1 MMPRGCDSRTLPTKA
16 PADTVPSVVTTQT
29 IELVGRDGIRLVG
42 DAVGDPA
49 DPPVLLAHGG
59 GQTRHSWHTTTTYLG
74 THGWYA
80 VSLDLRGHG
89 DSEWAP
95 DGDYSVEAFASDL
108 IEVCRTL
115 GRPAMIG
122 ASLGGTS
129 SLLALGRTAHEPCGR
144 ALVMVDIAPHIEVSG
159 ADRILTFMRTNMEQG
174 FASLDEVADAVHA
187 YNPHRPRPT
196 DLSGLRKNVRQRADG
211 RWYWHWDPAFM
222 SIRPVDDESRTR
234 AHRAEFLD
242 DAARSLTVPTLLVRG
257 RQSDLLSEEGAQQ
270 FLRTVPHAEYAD
282 VGGAGHMVAG
292 DRNDA
297 FNDAVVSFLDRVRT
311 GEHP

>member
-29 IELVGRDGIRLVG
+29 IELRGGDGIRLVG

-95 DGDYSVEAFASDL
+95 DGDYSVEAFSSDL

-129 SLLALGRTAHEPCGR
+129 SLLALGRTADAPCGR

-159 ADRILTFMRTNMEQG
+159 ADRILTFMRTNMERG

-311 GEHP
+311 GERS

>member
-29 IELVGRDGIRLVG
+29 IELLGRDGIRLVG
-42 DAVGDPA
+42 DAVGDPT

-89 DSEWAP
+89 DSAWAP
-95 DGDYSVEAFASDL
+95 DGDYSVEAFSSDL

-115 GRPAMIG
+115 GRPALIG

-129 SLLALGRTAHEPCGR
+129 SLLALGRTADAPCGR

-196 DLSGLRKNVRQRADG
+196 DLSGLRKNVRQRQDG

-222 SIRPVDDESRTR
+222 SIRPVDDE
-234 AHRAEFLD
+234 
-242 DAARSLTVPTLLVRG
+242 
-257 RQSDLLSEEGAQQ
+257 
-270 FLRTVPHAEYAD
+270 
-282 VGGAGHMVAG
+282 
-292 DRNDA
+292 
-297 FNDAVVSFLDRVRT
+297 
-311 GEHP
+311 

>member
-1 MMPRGCDSRTLPTKA
+1 
-16 PADTVPSVVTTQT
+16 
-29 IELVGRDGIRLVG
+29 
-42 DAVGDPA
+42 
-49 DPPVLLAHGG
+49 
-59 GQTRHSWHTTTTYLG
+59 
-74 THGWYA
+74 
-80 VSLDLRGHG
+80 
-89 DSEWAP
+89 
-95 DGDYSVEAFASDL
+95 
-108 IEVCRTL
+108 
-115 GRPAMIG
+115 
-122 ASLGGTS
+122 
-129 SLLALGRTAHEPCGR
+129 
-144 ALVMVDIAPHIEVSG
+144 VMVDIAPHIEVSG

-174 FASLDEVADAVHA
+174 FASLNEVADAVHA

-196 DLSGLRKNVRQRADG
+196 DLSGLRKNVRQRENG

-242 DAARSLTVPTLLVRG
+242 DAARSLRVPTLLVRG

>member
-1 MMPRGCDSRTLPTKA
+1 
-16 PADTVPSVVTTQT
+16 VVTTQT
-29 IELVGRDGIRLVG
+29 IELLGRDGIRLVG

-95 DGDYSVEAFASDL
+95 DGDYSVEAFSSDL

-129 SLLALGRTAHEPCGR
+129 SLLAAARRDIGDDPRFVFPRRVITR
-144 ALVMVDIAPHIEVSG
+144 AA
-159 ADRILTFMRTNMEQG
+159 Q
-174 FASLDEVADAVHA
+174 ADAEEWAFWV
-187 YNPHRPRPT
+187 RVIEKGRQDEG
-196 DLSGLRKNVRQRADG
+196 DLAQALAIMARHGA
-211 RWYWHWDPAFM
+211 M
-222 SIRPVDDESRTR
+222 
-234 AHRAEFLD
+234 
-242 DAARSLTVPTLLVRG
+242 DAARADALAWAARARAALQGLPDHPLKVMLD
-257 RQSDLLSEEGAQQ
+257 DL
-270 FLRTVPHAEYAD
+270 
-282 VGGAGHMVAG
+282 AGYVVA
-292 DRNDA
+292 R
-297 FNDAVVSFLDRVRT
+297 VS
-311 GEHP
+311 

>member
-42 DAVGDPA
+42 DAVGDPG

-59 GQTRHSWHTTTTYLG
+59 GQTRHSWHTTTTHLG

-89 DSEWAP
+89 DSAWAP
-95 DGDYSVEAFASDL
+95 DGDYSVDAFSSDL

-115 GRPAMIG
+115 GRPALIG

-129 SLLALGRTAHEPCGR
+129 SLLALGRTADAPCGR
-144 ALVMVDIAPHIEVSG
+144 ALVMVDIAPHIEIAG

-196 DLSGLRKNVRQRADG
+196 DLSGLRKNVRQRDNG

-234 AHRAEFLD
+234 AHRAEHLD
-242 DAARSLTVPTLLVRG
+242 DAARSLRVPTLLVRG

>member
-1 MMPRGCDSRTLPTKA
+1 
-16 PADTVPSVVTTQT
+16 
-29 IELVGRDGIRLVG
+29 
-42 DAVGDPA
+42 
-49 DPPVLLAHGG
+49 
-59 GQTRHSWHTTTTYLG
+59 
-74 THGWYA
+74 
-80 VSLDLRGHG
+80 
-89 DSEWAP
+89 
-95 DGDYSVEAFASDL
+95 
-108 IEVCRTL
+108 
-115 GRPAMIG
+115 
-122 ASLGGTS
+122 
-129 SLLALGRTAHEPCGR
+129 
-144 ALVMVDIAPHIEVSG
+144 VSG

>member
-1 MMPRGCDSRTLPTKA
+1 MMPRGCDSRTLPIRA
-16 PADTVPSVVTTQT
+16 PADTVPSVVTTHP
-29 IELVGRDGIRLVG
+29 IELLGRDGIRLVG
-42 DAVGDPA
+42 DAVGNPA

-129 SLLALGRTAHEPCGR
+129 SLLALGRTADEPCGR

-297 FNDAVVSFLDRVRT
+297 FNDAVVSFLDRVRS
-311 GEHP
+311 GERP